1 MGNTRIKVTIDD
13 MNFFVVGN
21 SDSEYINNLA
31 KELDSRIKA
40 TQNSNYRLNQVQ
52 TLILTALNVLDEKEK
67 IKNEEKSVQRAIEDE
82 EEYRN
87 TIRELENSKVKLEV
101 LNKANESLN
110 TNLSLIKSK
119 LKSVEEDNKDY
130 RSKFE
135 RQNQKISELEEKNE
149 ILKKEKGTLESQ
161 IYELQKRIID
171 LNRELESLNERK

>member
-52 TLILTALNVLDEKEK
+52 ALILTALNVLDEKEK

-87 TIRELENSKVKLEV
+87 TIRELENSRVKVEV
-101 LNKANESLN
+101 LEKTNEIIN
-110 TNLSLIKSK
+110 TNLNLMKSK
-119 LKSVEEDNKDY
+119 LKAVEEDKEEY
-130 RSKFE
+130 RAKFE
-135 RQNQKISELEEKNE
+135 RQNQKIAELEEKNE
-149 ILKKEKGTLESQ
+149 VLKKEKSTLESQ
-161 IYELQKRIID
+161 IYESQKRIID
-171 LNRELESLNERK
+171 LNMELESLNEEK